1 MSTSLTDLIRLL
13 SSTLHYLFDSLKIKL
28 LYCPYSEGHLTK
40 FTINVILKPSC

>member
-28 LYCPYSEGHLTK
+28 LYCPYFEGHLTK